1 MTSLPHWLKSFGVGG
16 KSEFLARWMDRLVE
30 LLKIPPPET
39 KQLLRRITIM
49 ERNLVLPI
57 KTAGVAMILHSFYFS
72 PWFGE
77 VLSELEIAVDY
88 MQAFLLVYISFN
100 VVLAGVLLAMRWV
113 PVAVVEWAVFVGSL
127 VDGIFVAALTL
138 FTGGYDSILYWLFLA
153 LIVRTSVS
161 VPRGTSQLM
170 LNLTLSA
177 CYVVAGAIDINIAQ
191 NLSDTARPLMELP
204 ENPTEPHLLRMFL
217 LLLMTLCCY
226 AVQVLLEKQRQAE
239 EEAHEFGMREGQL
252 QSAGRLAAEFVHQM
266 KNPLAIINNAL
277 FSLQKALKE
286 GRGAA
291 EQIAIIREEIERSDR
306 IITQVMGYAQLSEG
320 RVEKLSVTDEL
331 DRAIAQVFPKGTQ
344 YRVQVHRDYASNFPP
359 FLMLRRHV
367 SDTFVNLLQNARE
380 ALDGKGGNI
389 FVQARLL
396 KDFSTQISIG
406 DDGPGIPADK
416 RERIFEAYYTT
427 KEKGTGLGLATV
439 KHNVEIYGGQVR
451 VESELGKGTRFI
463 LLFPA
468 RTLVR
473 LDRQL

>member
-1 MTSLPHWLKSFGVGG
+1 MTRIWNWFQENRLGNRGQFFG
-16 KSEFLARWMDRLVE
+16 RWMDRFVE

-39 KQLLRRITIM
+39 EQLIRRITLM
-49 ERNLVLPI
+49 ERHLVLPI
-57 KTAGVAMILHSFYFS
+57 KAAGIVMILRSFYFS

-100 VVLAGVLLAMRWV
+100 VVLAGILFTMRWV
-113 PVAVVEWAVFVGSL
+113 PLALVEWAVFVGGL
-127 VDGIFVAALTL
+127 VDGVFVAALTL

-153 LIVRTSVS
+153 LIVRSSVS
-161 VPRGTSQLM
+161 VPRATSQLM

-191 NLSDTARPLMELP
+191 NLSETARPLMELP
-204 ENPTEPHLLRMFL
+204 DNPTEPLLLRMFL

-226 AVQVLLEKQRQAE
+226 AAQVLLEKQRQAE
-239 EEAHEFGMREGQL
+239 EEAREFGMREGQL

-266 KNPLAIINNAL
+266 KNPLAIINNAV
-277 FSLQKALKE
+277 FSLQRALKD
-286 GRGAA
+286 GRNGA
-291 EQIAIIREEIERSDR
+291 EQIRIIQEEVERSDR
-306 IITQVMGYAQLSEG
+306 IITEVMGYAQLSEG
-320 RVEKLSVTDEL
+320 RVEKLHVTEEL
-331 DRAIAQVFPKGTQ
+331 DHAIAQVFPKAAQ
-344 YRVQVHRDYASNFPP
+344 YKIHVHRDYASTFPP
-359 FLMLRRHV
+359 LLMLRRHV

-380 ALDGKGGNI
+380 ALDGKDGNVFI
-389 FVQARLL
+389 QARLL
-396 KDFSTQISIG
+396 KDYSTEISIG
-406 DDGPGIPADK
+406 DDGPGIPPEK

-439 KHNVEIYGGQVR
+439 KHNVEIYGGQVK

-468 RTLVR
+468 RTMVR
-473 LDRQL
+473 FDRKT